1 MIRQDYLMR
10 MIEQLVKV
18 LAKIL
23 FNKEGGNY
31 KEALNNIDVAFNNIT
46 GLNYNLLNKLSAKDI
61 ISLLKISKDDSTA
74 DIKCIV
80 IAKLLNERA
89 EIEKLINKNNSN
101 RFYDY
106 QKIIN
111 LYLEGIL
118 NNKNNE
124 IELKNYY
131 SDVKEIIKITE
142 DEIPPDIRFKL
153 FKFYELSDEYDNAE
167 NELFKLRDL
176 DYPGIK
182 Q

>member
-80 IAKLLNERA
+80 IAKLLKERA

-111 LYLEGIL
+111 LC
-118 NNKNNE
+118 
-124 IELKNYY
+124 
-131 SDVKEIIKITE
+131 
-142 DEIPPDIRFKL
+142 L
-153 FKFYELSDEYDNAE
+153 FKKINV
-167 NELFKLRDL
+167 
-176 DYPGIK
+176 G
-182 Q
+182 